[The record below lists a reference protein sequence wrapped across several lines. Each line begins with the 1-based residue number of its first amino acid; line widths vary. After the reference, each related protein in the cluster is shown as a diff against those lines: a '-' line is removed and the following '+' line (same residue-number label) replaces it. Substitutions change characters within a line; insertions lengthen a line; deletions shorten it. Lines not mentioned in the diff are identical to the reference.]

1 MARLEVEGSRSIY
14 YEHHSGSGRPVVL
27 VHGWGVTAHCWDTVL
42 PALLGAGHEVVL
54 LDHRACGRSDK
65 DFDDVSIAAIAS
77 DVVALV
83 RHLGLRRPVLNGWS
97 LGGAVVVAAADALG
111 DDVAGVVLT
120 GGATPR
126 YTATHEW
133 PYGGGVSDVEGVLAG
148 LAADRASTFRAVAG
162 AVCAKPVG
170 QDVLDWMWGQ
180 FMESGPRADAT
191 LRDLA
196 VVDQRPVIG
205 SLPSPVL
212 LMCGRE
218 DAFVSFDGVAAST
231 GLYRDARLVEF
242 GGCGHAPFIEDG
254 ETYRAELL
262 AFAGGLPD

>member
-27 VHGWGVTAHCWDTVL
+27 VHGWGVTGHCWDTVL
-42 PALLGAGHEVVL
+42 PALLAAGHAVVT

-83 RHLGLRRPVLNGWS
+83 RHLGLRGVVLNGWS
-97 LGGAVVVAAADALG
+97 LGGAVVVAAAAELG
-111 DDVAGVVLT
+111 ADLGGLVLT

-126 YTATHEW
+126 YTATDGW
-133 PYGGGVSDVEGVLAG
+133 PYGGGVADVEGVLAG
-148 LAADRASTFRAVAG
+148 LAADRATTFRGVTG
-162 AVCAKPVG
+162 AVCVKPVSD
-170 QDVLDWMWGQ
+170 DVLNWMWNQ
-180 FMESGPRADAT
+180 FMESGPKADRT

-196 VVDQRPVIG
+196 DVDQRDVIAG
-205 SLPSPVL
+205 LACPVL
-212 LMCGRE
+212 LLHGRD
-218 DAFVSFDGVAAST
+218 DAFVSFDGAAAAVE
-231 GLYRDARLVEF
+231 LYRDAKLVEF
-242 GGCGHAPFIEDG
+242 PGCGHAPFVEDG

-262 AFAGGLPD
+262 SFVGGLQG